1 MCAFQA
7 KLESIYVVIKESYH
21 FNFADKLYFSESR
34 YFHQCSNMIIPDSF
48 NELTFYD
55 VMIHVYFYT
64 IQRKRRFANK
74 SLMKKEKCYFEF
86 I

>member
-48 NELTFYD
+48 NELTF
-55 VMIHVYFYT
+55 MM
-64 IQRKRRFANK
+64 
-74 SLMKKEKCYFEF
+74 L
-86 I
+86 